1 MIKHEED
8 RVEWSINF
16 TEVTKMEQHW
26 KRVNQN
32 DVYKKKLDTVYN
44 KRQPRENWE
53 KMNYREIDW
62 VRQKINNSDICKK

>member
-53 KMNYREIDW
+53 KMNYREID
-62 VRQKINNSDICKK
+62 